1 MTQITLHLEDDIAA
15 RLELE
20 AVSQGISVS
29 DYLVKL
35 VLREIGPGWPERFFD
50 EVVGGW
56 AGEPLERPPQESYE
70 TRESL

>member
-35 VLREIGPGWPERFFD
+35 VFRACVRRLILPLAKGEIKRGSIDP
-50 EVVGGW
+50 
-56 AGEPLERPPQESYE
+56 S
-70 TRESL
+70 